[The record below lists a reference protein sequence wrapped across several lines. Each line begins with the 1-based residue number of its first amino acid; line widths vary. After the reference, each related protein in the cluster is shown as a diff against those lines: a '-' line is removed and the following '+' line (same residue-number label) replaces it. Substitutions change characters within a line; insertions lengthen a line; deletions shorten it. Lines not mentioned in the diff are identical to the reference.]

1 MKTDTPRTLE
11 AIIKSAGQWS
21 YAFRDTCEQL
31 ERELNQAIAER
42 NELAQAILSL
52 LEIGACV
59 NRDEDIIEN
68 KRRREI
74 ARDLVKKLKE
84 PKTNNVET
92 TP

>member
-1 MKTDTPRTLE
+1 MNTPITDAAFNAANLHTDKRFKKVYKTCQTLE
-11 AIIKSAGQWS
+11 
-21 YAFRDTCEQL
+21 
-31 ERELNQAIAER
+31 AER

-74 ARDLVKKLKE
+74 ARGLVEKLKQ
-84 PKTNNVET
+84 
-92 TP
+92 